1 VASLT
6 QNNGGVAMPLNQEPI
21 AEINNVV
28 RIYTKPLV
36 KPRKGAHRRF
46 IGFLKRE
53 KQTIRALDGV
63 SFKIYPGECV
73 AMLGPNGAGK
83 STTVKLLS
91 GILHPTSGQ
100 VRLFD
105 QDPYH
110 NRIDCAMRYGV
121 VFGQR
126 SLLWTHVPVRESLK
140 LYQKMYNVPKPIFD
154 ERLNEFTE
162 ILDVEKHLPTAP
174 RRLSLGERMRC
185 EIVAALLHQPD
196 VIFLDE
202 PTVGLDVVAKK
213 KIRDFIRRVN
223 REESVTVFLCSHSMR
238 DVEELT
244 DRIILISEG
253 KIKFDGPKRQLK
265 RRWSNERKIRIIYKK
280 VIETRWQTLLREQ
293 QGVLDL
299 TTQNGQAD
307 LRIDQDQLPVGD
319 LLKDIMALLVVDDI
333 QVTEPNLEDIIREI
347 FGDEVK
353 ANNLQLEA
361 T

>member
-1 VASLT
+1 
-6 QNNGGVAMPLNQEPI
+6 
-21 AEINNVV
+21 
-28 RIYTKPLV
+28 
-36 KPRKGAHRRF
+36 
-46 IGFLKRE
+46 
-53 KQTIRALDGV
+53 
-63 SFKIYPGECV
+63 
-73 AMLGPNGAGK
+73 
-83 STTVKLLS
+83 
-91 GILHPTSGQ
+91 
-100 VRLFD
+100 
-105 QDPYH
+105 
-110 NRIDCAMRYGV
+110 MRYGV

-126 SLLWTHVPVRESLK
+126 SLLWPHVPVVESLK
-140 LYQKMYNVPKPIFD
+140 LYQKMYDVPPTLYTK
-154 ERLNEFTE
+154 RLHEFTE
-162 ILDVEKHLPTAP
+162 ILDIKEHLATAP

-185 EIVAALLHQPD
+185 EIIAAFIHQPD

-213 KIRDFIRRVN
+213 RIRDFIRRIN
-223 REESVTVFLCSHSMR
+223 REEQVTVLLCSHSMR

-253 KIKFDGPKRQLK
+253 HIKFDGPKRQLK

-280 VIETRWQTLLREQ
+280 VNEVRWQTFLRGQ

-319 LLKDIMALLVVDDI
+319 LLKDIMELLVVDDI

-347 FGDEVK
+347 FGDEEK

-361 T
+361 S

>member
-1 VASLT
+1 
-6 QNNGGVAMPLNQEPI
+6 MPLNQEPI
-21 AEINNVV
+21 AEINNVI
-28 RIYTKPLV
+28 RIYTKPLL
-36 KPRKGAHRRF
+36 KPRKGAHQRF
-46 IGFLKRE
+46 VGFLKRE
-53 KQTIRALDGV
+53 KQIIRALDGV

-91 GILHPTSGQ
+91 GILYPNSGQ
-100 VRLFD
+100 VRLFN

-126 SLLWTHVPVRESLK
+126 SLLWTHVPVKESLK

-154 ERLNEFTE
+154 ERLKQFTE

-185 EIVAALLHQPD
+185 EIVAALLHQPE

-223 REESVTVFLCSHSMR
+223 REENVTVFLCSHSMR

-253 KIKFDGPKRQLK
+253 KIKYDGPKRQLK

-280 VIETRWQTLLREQ
+280 VIEARWQHLLREQ

-299 TTQNGQAD
+299 ATQNGQAD
-307 LRIDQDQLPVGD
+307 LRIDQNQLPVGD
-319 LLKDIMALLVVDDI
+319 LLKDIMDLLVVDDI

-347 FGDEVK
+347 FGDEEK

-361 T
+361 S